1 MQGSGFDGA
10 KLVDPPNNLP
20 EFLGLPTACLAW
32 VSEVEN
38 EPYAANTLGVIQI
51 FFHIYQVFLKIDFSI
66 VFHRKSRKIIN

>member
-38 EPYAANTLGVIQI
+38 EPYAANTLGVIKI
-51 FFHIYQVFLKIDFSI
+51 FFSYLSSIFKNRLFHCFSPEI
-66 VFHRKSRKIIN
+66 EKNY